1 MTRTLLLRIAAW
13 LLLAGLIVVTIGP
26 IGWRPVSP
34 LPTQLER
41 ALALLVVGFVFAV
54 AYPRHILLIAVLVL
68 GTTAILEPLQVFE
81 PSRHGRFI
89 DALVKLAG
97 GCVGLAAGYIFNLL
111 RRPHA

>member
-1 MTRTLLLRIAAW
+1 MTGSRLLRVLAW
-13 LLLAGLIVVTIGP
+13 LLLAGLVAVTIGP
-26 IGWRPVSP
+26 IQWRPVSP

-41 ALALLVVGFVFAV
+41 ALALMIIGFVFAV

-81 PSRHGRFI
+81 PSRHGRLI

-97 GCVGLAAGYIFNLL
+97 GCLGLAAGYIFNRL
-111 RRPHA
+111 RRLRD